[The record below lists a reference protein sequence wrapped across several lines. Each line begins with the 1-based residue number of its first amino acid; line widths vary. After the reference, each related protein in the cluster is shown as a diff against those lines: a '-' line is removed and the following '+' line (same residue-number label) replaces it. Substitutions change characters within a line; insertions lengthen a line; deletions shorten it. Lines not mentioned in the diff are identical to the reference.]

1 MKWIPV
7 KERLPEVVK
16 NVIVCNTW
24 NDMEIAWFNGVE
36 FTTEFRDEDI
46 TLKHITHW
54 MPLPEPP
61 TE

>member
-1 MKWIPV
+1 MKWISV
-7 KERLPEVVK
+7 KERLPEVVQ

-36 FTTEFRDEDI
+36 FTVEFRDEDI
-46 TLKHITHW
+46 PLKHTTHW